1 MVRTKKRL
9 GFCTALLVLNVL
21 FIWGN
26 SMLPAH
32 ISASI
37 SGFVR
42 DVLSKLLGSIG
53 GGGADDIMGEGIL
66 RKIAHFIEFTCLGC
80 LLGWLFSMLR
90 KHWLVPFLCGA
101 LVACVDELIQCFVP
115 GRGPRITDVLL
126 DSVGVACGIALLLA
140 GYTIYQRRSNQK

>member
-32 ISASI
+32 ISAAI

-140 GYTIYQRRSNQK
+140 GYTIYQRRNN